1 MYKRF
6 TVTVVSDLRKVISK
20 QTPPLNKGRIGNDE
34 NEINTAAFNRINTGA
49 DRKFFLDFGFLSHS
63 ARILT
68 VCPNHFPDFNVE
80 SFFFSSKIYLLWKIW
95 PISMKQW
102 KPMWI
107 RACCLQ
113 FFFSTTQLTI
123 TASAYQ
129 RIVTHFASVKVHT
142 VKTSDGC

>member
-1 MYKRF
+1 MIWK
-6 TVTVVSDLRKVISK
+6 L
-20 QTPPLNKGRIGNDE
+20 TPPLNKGRIGNDE
-34 NEINTAAFNRINTGA
+34 KEINTAAFNRINTAA
-49 DRKFFLDFGFLSHS
+49 DRKFFWIFGFLSHS
-63 ARILT
+63 DRILT

-113 FFFSTTQLTI
+113 FFFSHYTVNNNRVCL
-123 TASAYQ
+123 SAHSYSFCLSKGSYSQ
-129 RIVTHFASVKVHT
+129 NFWRLLS
-142 VKTSDGC
+142 